1 MDRIELIKSLI
12 AEKGITK
19 AKVAER
25 CGIDQSTLSKIL
37 SKKIDYVA
45 EKRLE
50 RIVQYLKAVNTNE
63 V

>member
-25 CGIDQSTLSKIL
+25 CGIDQTTLSKIL

-50 RIVQYLKAVNTNE
+50 RIIQYLKALNTNA

>member
-25 CGIDQSTLSKIL
+25 SGIDQSTLSKIL